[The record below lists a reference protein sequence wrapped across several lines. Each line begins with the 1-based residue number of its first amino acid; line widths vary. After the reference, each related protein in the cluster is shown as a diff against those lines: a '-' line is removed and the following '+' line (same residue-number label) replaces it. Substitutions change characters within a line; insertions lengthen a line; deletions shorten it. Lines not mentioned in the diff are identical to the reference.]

1 MKRFRGL
8 EKTPRPDGEALM
20 ANVRRRGTPR
30 RVHHLELFQ
39 DAEIADAIAERF
51 DLAAG
56 LSPDDPDYA
65 RKKHIAVQRFCGF
78 DYAGAALVRLDF
90 TTFRTTVED
99 TAALKRTGGRA
110 FQDEHQGPIAT
121 WEDFETFPW
130 PDPCAPEA
138 TKDLEWFQENLPDDM
153 CIIARGTGHFA
164 EYLTWLMGYETL
176 CYALYDR
183 RDLVAALAAR
193 LQKFYVASLERM
205 LQFDRVKAIFASDD
219 MGFKTG
225 LLLSPADMRE
235 FVLPG
240 HRLLAEM
247 THRAG
252 RPYLLH
258 ACGNLRDIIDDLVDA
273 VKIDAKHSFEDTIE
287 DVCEAKRTYGRKI
300 ALLGGI
306 DVDFLCRSDEKA
318 IRRRVRRTLEACM
331 PGGGY
336 CLGTGNT
343 VANYIP
349 LDHYL
354 AMVDEGRLYGE

>member
-8 EKTPRPDGEALM
+8 QETQKPDWEALI
-20 ANVRRRGTPR
+20 ADIRRQATPK

-39 DAEIADAIAERF
+39 DGEIADAIARRF
-51 DLAAG
+51 DLVAD
-56 LSPDDPDYA
+56 LSRSDPDYE

-78 DYAGAALVRLDF
+78 DYAGAALLRLDF
-90 TTFRTTVED
+90 TLFKATVED
-99 TAALKRTGGRA
+99 TAALKRAGGRS
-110 FQDEHQGPIAT
+110 FQDEHRGPIQS
-121 WEDFETFPW
+121 WEDFEKFPW
-130 PDPCAPEA
+130 PDPYAPA
-138 TKDLEWFQENLPDDM
+138 AAADLEWYQEHLPDDM
-153 CIIARGTGHFA
+153 CIVARGTGHFA

-176 CYALYDR
+176 CYALYDQ

-193 LQKFYVASLERM
+193 LEKFYVASLERL
-205 LQFDRVKAIFASDD
+205 LQFDRVKAVFASDD

-225 LLLSPADMRE
+225 LLISPADMRE

-240 HRLLAEM
+240 HRLLAEI
-247 THRAG
+247 THASG

-258 ACGNLRDIIDDLVDA
+258 ACGNLRDIIDDLVDV

-287 DVCEAKRTYGRKI
+287 DVCEAKRTYGRKT

-318 IRRRVRRTLEACM
+318 IRRRVRSTLDVCM

-336 CLGTGNT
+336 CLGTGNS

-349 LDHYL
+349 LDNYL
-354 AMVDEGRLYGE
+354 TMVDEGRLYGA